1 MNLSLLLSDCN
12 LLNKENVD
20 SYLKENKIKLNYQ
33 IVNTLIVNEQAHIEI
48 PSGIQFKTS
57 KGVIEVFVNNHGKS
71 MDQEFLSFN
80 NELIENTSE
89 MFTVVNLNTSDVVKI
104 KNESLFIDYLRKNNL
119 KTKNKFN

>member
-1 MNLSLLLSDCN
+1 MNLSLLLSDFN

>member
-1 MNLSLLLSDCN
+1 MNLSLLLSDFN

-20 SYLKENKIKLNYQ
+20 SYLKEKKVKLNYQ
-33 IVNTLIVNEQAHIEI
+33 IVNTLIVNQQAHIEI

-57 KGVIEVFVNNHGKS
+57 KGIVEVFVNNHGKS

-89 MFTVVNLNTSDVVKI
+89 MFTLVNLNTSDVVRI
-104 KNESLFIDYLRKNNL
+104 KDESLFIDYLKQNNL
-119 KTKNKFN
+119 KIKSKI

>member
-1 MNLSLLLSDCN
+1 MNLSLLLSDFN

-80 NELIENTSE
+80 NELIKNTSE
-89 MFTVVNLNTSDVVKI
+89 MFTLVNLSTSDVVKI
-104 KNESLFIDYLRKNNL
+104 KDESLFIDYLRQNNL
-119 KTKNKFN
+119 KIKNKFN

>member
-1 MNLSLLLSDCN
+1 MNLSLLLSDFN

-57 KGVIEVFVNNHGKS
+57 KGVIEVFVNNHVKS

-89 MFTVVNLNTSDVVKI
+89 MFTIVNLNTSDVVRI
-104 KNESLFIDYLRKNNL
+104 KDESLFINYLRQNNL

>member
-1 MNLSLLLSDCN
+1 MNLSLLLSDFN
-12 LLNKENVD
+12 LLNKENID
-20 SYLKENKIKLNYQ
+20 SYLKEKKIKLNYQ

-57 KGVIEVFVNNHGKS
+57 KGMIEVFVNNHGKS

-89 MFTVVNLNTSDVVKI
+89 MFTLVNLSTSDVVKI
-104 KNESLFIDYLRKNNL
+104 KDESLFIDYLRQNNL
-119 KTKNKFN
+119 KIKNKFN

>member
-1 MNLSLLLSDCN
+1 MNLSLLLSDFN

-33 IVNTLIVNEQAHIEI
+33 IVNTLIVNQQAHIEI
-48 PSGIQFKTS
+48 PTGIQFKTS
-57 KGVIEVFVNNHGKS
+57 KGLIEVFVNNHGKS

-89 MFTVVNLNTSDVVKI
+89 MFTLVNLNTSEFVKI
-104 KNESLFIDYLRKNNL
+104 KEESLFIDYLRQNSL
-119 KTKNKFN
+119 KIKKKFN